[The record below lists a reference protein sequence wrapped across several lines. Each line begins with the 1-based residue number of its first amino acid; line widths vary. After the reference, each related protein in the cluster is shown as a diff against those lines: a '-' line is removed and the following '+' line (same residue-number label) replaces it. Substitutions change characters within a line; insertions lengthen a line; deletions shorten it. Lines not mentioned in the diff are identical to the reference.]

1 MLGFLFES
9 AQSFCIIL
17 LLSHYDHVQIEQV
30 LMQNDLIV
38 REASFIKMFNIPF
51 HSSSSD

>member
-17 LLSHYDHVQIEQV
+17 LLSHYDDAKWPDSTGGQ
-30 LMQNDLIV
+30 
-38 REASFIKMFNIPF
+38 F
-51 HSSSSD
+51 HKNV